1 MLRVMITVKSY
12 GSRLEADLARIR
24 LNAAGID
31 ATIVGVGVGMEG
43 GADSVR
49 LLVPDERA
57 DDALKILRDS

>member
-1 MLRVMITVKSY
+1 MLRDVTLIKTY

-31 ATIVGVGVGMEG
+31 ATILGVGVGMEG
-43 GADSVR
+43 GSDSVR

-57 DDALKILRDS
+57 DEARKILRDS